1 MPAPAP
7 KVSLDQIMSERQFS
21 ARSDGNGLVKI
32 RKGPASWNAENRTAK
47 FIMTAE
53 VVDRYGD
60 IVVTKGGDTSEF
72 EKNPVALWAHDSR
85 NFPIGMW
92 SDLKKIS
99 GTPKRME
106 GLVGLTA
113 EDTTEEA
120 DTVAKLLEQDMI
132 RACSIGFMPKAWES
146 MRDEK
151 ERFIGYKF
159 LEWELLE
166 CSVCSIPANPA
177 ALVKAAG
184 GNMGLA
190 LQAIELVLEEW
201 ARTPDGLIVPRSE
214 YERAYEIVKDKEV
227 TLHEV
232 RSIDEED
239 EDAAAPVLNTL
250 DIEAAVARGVGGIV
264 DGAIAQI
271 AKMFGKTVPTAAAA
285 DDVEKDLP
293 VEDED
298 GETDEQFQ
306 ARLVKEAADKKAA
319 EDELADEAE
328 ELALRNRVAEMA

>member
-1 MPAPAP
+1 MPQ
-7 KVSLDQIMSERQFS
+7 KVSLDQILSERGWS
-21 ARSDGNGLVKI
+21 TRSKGDGLIKI
-32 RKGPASWNAENRTAK
+32 QKSPASWNKDTRSAK

-60 IVVTKGGDTSEF
+60 IVVTKGGDTTEF

-85 NFPIGMW
+85 DFPIGMW

-106 GLVGLTA
+106 GNINLTA
-113 EDTTEEA
+113 EETTEEA

-132 RACSIGFMPKAWES
+132 RACSIGFMPKAWEV
-146 MRDEK
+146 MRDDK

-184 GNMGLA
+184 GNVQLA
-190 LQAIELVLEEW
+190 MQAIELALDEW
-201 ARTPDGLIVPRSE
+201 ARTPEGLIVPRSE
-214 YERAYEIVKDKEV
+214 YERAYQIVKDKEI

-232 RSIDEED
+232 RAIEEED
-239 EDAAAPVLNTL
+239 EDAAAPVLNNL
-250 DIEAAVARGVGGIV
+250 DIEAAVARGISSVM
-264 DGAIAQI
+264 DGVI
-271 AKMFGKTVPTAAAA
+271 AKVASIFGKTVPEVKTEEPAPDLEEDKAAPAA
-285 DDVEKDLP
+285 
-293 VEDED
+293 DED
-298 GETDEQFQ
+298 GMESEADFQ
-306 ARLVKEAADKKAA
+306 ARIAAEKAA
-319 EDELADEAE
+319 EPELADEQE
-328 ELALRNRVAEMA
+328 ELALRARASEIA